1 LSRFRVQKNQKTRIF
16 RMRFMTFQGL
26 ATKIQVRKFSSEIY
40 LDHAMAYCY
49 RGRCYM
55 HMQEYKRALYDFSA
69 AIRAEQKAP
78 DYSNLAWYY

>member
-1 LSRFRVQKNQKTRIF
+1 
-16 RMRFMTFQGL
+16 MTSQGPVI
-26 ATKIQVRKFSSEIY
+26 KIQVRKYFGDNYI
-40 LDHAMAYCY
+40 DHALAFCY